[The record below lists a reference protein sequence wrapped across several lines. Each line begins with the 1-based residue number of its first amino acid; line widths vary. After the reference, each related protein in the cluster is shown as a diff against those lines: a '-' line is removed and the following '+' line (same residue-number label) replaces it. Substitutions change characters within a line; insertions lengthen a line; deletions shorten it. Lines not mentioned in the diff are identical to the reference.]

1 MLLQLRKPES
11 MTTMPRDVRGVT
23 ENLGRGGVLRRS
35 ELAIRRTLRRA
46 DNFFSEARDAER
58 K

>member
-1 MLLQLRKPES
+1 MQLPKPRS
-11 MTTMPRDVRGVT
+11 MTTMPRDVGGVT

-35 ELAIRRTLRRA
+35 EFAIRRSLRRA

-58 K
+58 R